1 MPTGIGNSKSLMDLF
16 VLASNNLDMEGISDV
31 VGILNDSLASEIM
44 ENEEGMYTTTCDE
57 ATSEPLTEPPMGDDA
72 DDSTGKDW
80 EEPPQTAASSKRKQ
94 QVDTSRPGGSNS
106 KQCAPK
112 KTKIEEFAG
121 LAASEEQTRQGE
133 IDLAKSKVVVSA
145 QVQVE
150 MQKAKVELK
159 RMKLASLAMKKDYKM
174 EKLKLKHVREMAK
187 INRTST
193 TTSTATAT
201 HMMSSASYA
210 GPSQPTDL
218 TNTGSTFY
226 SFTDLLESSQAEDAY
241 FGMTDNTELPR
252 LADSAGLGNN

>member
-1 MPTGIGNSKSLMDLF
+1 MDSSVLTG
-16 VLASNNLDMEGISDV
+16 NNLDMEGISDA

-44 ENEEGMYTTTCDE
+44 EDEEGMYTTTCDE
-57 ATSEPLTEPPMGDDA
+57 ATSKPLTEPPMGDDA
-72 DDSTGKDW
+72 DDSIGKDW
-80 EEPPQTAASSKRKQ
+80 EEPPQTAASNKRKQ
-94 QVDTSRPGGSNS
+94 QVNTSRPGGSNS
-106 KQCAPK
+106 KQRAPK

-121 LAASEEQTRQGE
+121 LVASEEQTCQGE
-133 IDLAKSKVVVSA
+133 IDLAKSKVVASA

-150 MQKAKVELK
+150 MQKAKVESKKAKVKLE

-174 EKLKLKHVREMAK
+174 EKLKLKHAREMAK

-193 TTSTATAT
+193 TASTATAT

-218 TNTGSTFY
+218 MNTGSTFY
-226 SFTDLLESSQAEDAY
+226 SFTDLLESSQTEDAY

-252 LADSAGLGNN
+252 LADSVGLGNN

>member
-1 MPTGIGNSKSLMDLF
+1 MDSS
-16 VLASNNLDMEGISDV
+16 VLAGNNLDMEGISDA

-44 ENEEGMYTTTCDE
+44 EDEEGMYTTTCNE

-80 EEPPQTAASSKRKQ
+80 EEPPQTAASNKRKQ

-106 KQCAPK
+106 KQRAPK

-121 LAASEEQTRQGE
+121 FAASEEQTRQGE
-133 IDLAKSKVVVSA
+133 IDLASA

-150 MQKAKVELK
+150 MQKAKVESKKAKVELE

-174 EKLKLKHVREMAK
+174 EKLKLKHAREMVK
-187 INRTST
+187 INQTST
-193 TTSTATAT
+193 TASTATAT

-226 SFTDLLESSQAEDAY
+226 SFTDLLESSQAEDIY
-241 FGMTDNTELPR
+241 FGTTDNTELPR